1 MEKKVIIAP
10 IGMEIEKSGKTNV
23 QYPLV
28 KWFSQF
34 RIGSFK
40 RVLNMG
46 SDFPMMKESR
56 KVEIVKNCVIHSAKY
71 LDRKLK
77 KASKEEQLQG
87 YEKAFVNSGKE
98 SFVTFIN
105 GQDKDDIMQQA
116 FLNALEMASEES
128 ATEMP
133 LLLMVCKATTK
144 AINSYFYKSKKAR
157 ASSYDIDFNTPC
169 FDNVEYKVIDTI
181 TREDIYDLLPHSKK
195 LDIITMLDM
204 KEYGYTVKEIA
215 VKMCI
220 TVKALAEYERCYKMA
235 LAKYYALNGFAE
247 SAREIINTLKGI
259 STAKKAEQAERDIAC
274 ILSGAWK
281 AESARKDKALTNWLS
296 LSYIERINA
305 YTNNR
310 ELYNKICKLA
320 FAK

>member
-1 MEKKVIIAP
+1 MEKKVLVAP
-10 IGMEIEKSGKTNV
+10 IGMEVKKSEKENAL
-23 QYPLV
+23 YPLI
-28 KWFSQF
+28 KKYSQF
-34 RIGSFK
+34 RIGTFK

-56 KVEIVKNCVIHSAKY
+56 QVAIVKNCVIHSAKY

-77 KASKEEQLQG
+77 KASKEAQAQG
-87 YEKAFVNSGKE
+87 YEKSFVNSGKE
-98 SFVTFIN
+98 SFVAFIN

-116 FLNALEMASEES
+116 FLNALEMATEES
-128 ATEMP
+128 ATETP

-157 ASSYDIDFNTPC
+157 ANSYDIDFNTPC

-181 TREDIYDLLPHSKK
+181 TRADIYDLLPHSKK
-195 LDIITMLDM
+195 MDIVTMLDM

-220 TVKALAEYERCYKMA
+220 TVKTLAEYERAYKLA

-259 STAKKAEQAERDIAC
+259 STESKRKQVEKEIAC
-274 ILSGAWK
+274 ILKGTWK
-281 AESARKDKALTNWLS
+281 AESARKDKVLSNWLS

-305 YTNNR
+305 FTNNK
-310 ELYNKICKLA
+310 ELYNKVCAIA
-320 FAK
+320 FNK